1 MRAIQFDNTG
11 GPEVLYIGNV
21 SRPVAG
27 PGELLIRVQ
36 AAGVNRPDISQRLGR
51 YPVPRDASPILGL
64 EVAGI
69 VEQVSEGHSQYQPG
83 DRVMALVHGGGYAE
97 FCRVDCRHVM
107 PVPDTLTIEEAAA
120 FPEVALTVEFN
131 MVERAGLRPGE
142 TVLIHGGSSGIG
154 SYAARRALSLGATV
168 ITTSRGPEKAKF
180 CRMLGVSFAIDAT
193 AEDWSQAAIN
203 HTHGSGVDV
212 IVDMVGG
219 AYTDRNLKCLAEDG
233 RYALISLQG
242 GSKVEIDLD
251 PVLRRRLTLVGSTL
265 RPLSAD
271 AKATIVDRV
280 TRDVLPNLATRQ
292 LVPHVH
298 AVLPLGR
305 AADAH
310 GLLEQTAHFGKIV
323 LTTSPAAPSALAV
336 TSAESHS

>member
-1 MRAIQFDNTG
+1 MRAIQFDTPG

-51 YPVPRDASPILGL
+51 YPVPKDASPILGL

-69 VEQVSEGHSQYQPG
+69 VEQVSDEDSRYQPG

-97 FCRVDCRHVM
+97 FCRVDCNHVM
-107 PVPDTLTIEEAAA
+107 PVPDTLTIVEAAA

-131 MVERAGLRPGE
+131 MVERAGLRPGD

-154 SYAARRALSLGATV
+154 SYATMRAISLGATV
-168 ITTSRGPEKAKF
+168 ITTSRGPEKAQF
-180 CRMLGVSFAIDAT
+180 CRMLGASLAIDAN
-193 AEDWSQAAIN
+193 AEDWSQAVMN

-212 IVDMVGG
+212 ILDMVGG
-219 AYTDRNLKCLAEDG
+219 AYTDRNLRCLAEDG

-242 GSKVEIDLD
+242 GAKAEIDLE

-265 RPLSAD
+265 RPLSGN
-271 AKATIVDRV
+271 AKAAIVDRV
-280 TRDVLPNLATRQ
+280 IRDVLPNLEARR

-298 AVLPLGR
+298 AVLPLAS

-310 GLLEQTAHFGKIV
+310 RLLEQNAHFGKIV
-323 LTTSPAAPSALAV
+323 LTTSPAAPGALAG
-336 TSAESHS
+336 TTAESNS